1 MLDYVKIKKLAKFEY
16 NTIEGFANHLKLSRT
31 TTSRIVNGKRKISA
45 EELKLMANLLHV
57 NIEDLYIKTD

>member
-1 MLDYVKIKKLAKFEY
+1 MIDYIKIRKLIRSEYKSLEEFAK
-16 NTIEGFANHLKLSRT
+16 HLNICRPSVSL
-31 TTSRIVNGKRKISA
+31 ILAGKRKISA